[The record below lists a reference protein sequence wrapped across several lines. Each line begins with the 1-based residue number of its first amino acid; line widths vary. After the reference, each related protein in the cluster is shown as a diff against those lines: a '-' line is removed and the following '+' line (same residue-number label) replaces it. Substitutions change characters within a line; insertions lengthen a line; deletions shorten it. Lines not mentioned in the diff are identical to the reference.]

1 MSQTQYLFLSVFAI
15 FAYLIISDKHVA
27 TLFVLIS
34 KFLRIYFERMKW
46 MILYNP
52 GNPIQ
57 KYLIWRNAMRIA
69 KQLQKEQGYK

>member
-15 FAYLIISDKHVA
+15 LAYLILSDKSIA
-27 TLFVLIS
+27 ALFVLIP
-34 KFLRIYFERMKW
+34 KFLRLQFERMKW

-69 KQLQKEQGYK
+69 KQLQKEQEVK

>member
-15 FAYLIISDKHVA
+15 FAYLIISDKSIA
-27 TLFVLIS
+27 ALFVLIS
-34 KFLRIYFERMKW
+34 KFLRIRFERMKW

-52 GNPIQ
+52 DNPIQ